1 MIGDPHA
8 QAVLLGQRQYPAIG
22 GFVEPAFAGRADG
35 GEAGVGDLRHAG
47 VVEHGQR
54 WRAPERQDE
63 RADRG
68 GLADGRTN
76 DAAGEDEQERER
88 DEKPRSGRRRGPRW
102 TSPHP
107 DPLPVERGTCHR
119 RGARRKR
126 SVHHAAGGAVVGER
140 LVAAVGGGRAG
151 EGGCAPLSA
160 IMLIDTVL
168 ESRKSGSCAAHT
180 AVTQSR

>member
-8 QAVLLGQRQYPAIG
+8 QAVLLGQRQYAAIG

-47 VVEHGQR
+47 VVEQLGQR

-88 DEKPRSGRRRGPRW
+88 DEDPSVPSQIGRSRQRSAFLARRAERRHRNRSARARTPRAAAMCGLLGRTRSRRRRRGPRW

-107 DPLPVERGTCHR
+107 DLSPWR
-119 RGARRKR
+119 
-126 SVHHAAGGAVVGER
+126 GER
-140 LVAAVGGGRAG
+140 VTDAAPGANGQFTMPPA
-151 EGGCAPLSA
+151 ALS
-160 IMLIDTVL
+160 
-168 ESRKSGSCAAHT
+168 
-180 AVTQSR
+180 